1 MELCPRCGAQLSQ
14 RDQQCPLCH
23 TPGMVEERNI
33 LDPARQMDDGTGQEI
48 AVPGAVPPG
57 PISTVLERWM
67 ARPGGRGQVRA
78 ALSLLLVVAL
88 LGVSV
93 AAWWT
98 FVHSVWGARLSG
110 IDQILF
116 VGGKSNPVGAGA
128 SEICETITDGSGT
141 VSNCSA
147 STSAGAFPANPAAS
161 FSPGQLYVMH
171 PDGSGLHQLTN
182 TPGVSYL
189 SPVWSPDGSRI
200 ATFLVSSEASVAA
213 RLELL
218 DANGA
223 DVQIIPSISLFP
235 GTLDSTGAQGTAQFS
250 RLIEWSP
257 NGSQLI
263 ALLGARQFGLIQ
275 ADGTNLRQFT
285 GSEPAWSPDGR
296 YLAYFVYG
304 DVSDSP
310 GFGAPSRP
318 SAGIKIEI
326 LDTQTFQTRQLDNL
340 PTPGGQAL
348 AWSPNGR
355 YLAFDATQGEGFQA
369 FSTDTLMLVHTDGSD
384 PTPIAQWGAGRIEQ
398 IAWSPDSR
406 QIAAVV
412 STITNLT
419 TGGWQAGTPSLWVV
433 NADNSNLR
441 KLTFS
446 DSEQPSWAPDGQ
458 RLVFASPDDN
468 ALMIANTTAQP
479 NAALQAITLGIPS
492 LFAPCWSPLAGL

>member
-1 MELCPRCGAQLSQ
+1 
-14 RDQQCPLCH
+14 
-23 TPGMVEERNI
+23 
-33 LDPARQMDDGTGQEI
+33 MDDGTGQQI
-48 AVPGAVPPG
+48 AVPRAVPPG
-57 PISTVLERWM
+57 PISTVLERWI
-67 ARPGGRGQVRA
+67 ARPGGRGQARA

-110 IDQILF
+110 IDQIVF
-116 VGGKSNPVGAGA
+116 VGGKSNAPVTSVGQ
-128 SEICETITDGSGT
+128 ICVTVTDNSGT
-141 VSNCSA
+141 VYNCSA
-147 STSAGAFPANPAAS
+147 SADTGGFPANPAAS

-171 PDGSGLHQLTN
+171 PDGSGVHQLTN

-200 ATFLVSSEASVAA
+200 AVFVVSSDANVAA
-213 RLELL
+213 KLELL

-223 DVQIIPSISLFP
+223 HAQMVPSVSLFP
-235 GTLDSTGAQGTAQFS
+235 GRLDSTGEQGSAQFS

-257 NGSQLI
+257 DGSRLV
-263 ALLGARQFGLIQ
+263 ALLGARQFGLVQ
-275 ADGTNLRQFT
+275 ADGTNLRQFV
-285 GSEPAWSPDGR
+285 GSDPVWSPDGR

-304 DVSDSP
+304 DVSSSP
-310 GFGAPSRP
+310 GSDVPSR
-318 SAGIKIEI
+318 AVDAIKIEI
-326 LDTQTFQTRQLDNL
+326 LDTQTFQARQLDNL

-355 YLAFDATQGEGFQA
+355 YLAFDAARGKGFQTFA
-369 FSTDTLMLVHTDGSD
+369 TETLMLVHADGSN
-384 PTPIAQWGAGRIEQ
+384 PTLIAQWASGLIEQ
-398 IAWSPDSR
+398 IVWSPDSR

-419 TGGWQAGTPSLWVV
+419 TDGWQVGTPTGNLTPVGWQASTPTLWVV
-433 NADNSNLR
+433 NADSSNLR
-441 KLTFS
+441 NLAFS

-458 RLVFASPDDN
+458 RLVFASPNDN

-479 NAALQAITLGIPS
+479 KAPLQSITSGMPS
-492 LFAPCWSPLAGL
+492 LFGPCWSPLAGL

>member
-1 MELCPRCGAQLSQ
+1 MEPCPRCGAWLSQ
-14 RDQQCPLCH
+14 RGQRCPLCDA
-23 TPGMVEERNI
+23 PGTVEEQSA
-33 LDPARQMDDGTGQEI
+33 LDSWVQMDDGADQQM
-48 AVPGAVPPG
+48 AVPRAVPPG
-57 PISTVLERWM
+57 PLSSFLERWM
-67 ARPGGRGQVRA
+67 ARPGGRSQVRA

-98 FVHSVWGARLSG
+98 FVHSVWGARLSS
-110 IDQILF
+110 IDQIVF
-116 VGGKSNPVGAGA
+116 VGGKSNA
-128 SEICETITDGSGT
+128 SVTSASQICETVTDNSGT
-141 VSNCSA
+141 VYDCSA
-147 STSAGAFPANPAAS
+147 SADTGVFPANPAAL

-171 PDGSGLHQLTN
+171 PDGSGVHQLTN

-200 ATFLVSSEASVAA
+200 ATFLISSSASVAA
-213 RLELL
+213 KLEVL

-223 DVQIIPSISLFP
+223 NAQIIPSISLFP
-235 GTLDSTGAQGTAQFS
+235 GTLDSTGTQGSAQFS

-257 NGSQLI
+257 NGRQLV

-275 ADGTNLRQFT
+275 ADGTNLRQFD
-285 GSEPAWSPDGR
+285 GSEPVWSPDGR

-340 PTPGGQAL
+340 PTPGGHAL

-355 YLAFDATQGEGFQA
+355 YLAFDATQCEGFQA
-369 FSTDTLMLVHTDGSD
+369 SSTETLMLVHTDGSN
-384 PTPIAQWGAGRIEQ
+384 PTRIAQWGAGRIEQ

-433 NADNSNLR
+433 NADSSNLR

-468 ALMIANTTAQP
+468 SLMIANTTAQP
-479 NAALQAITLGIPS
+479 QAALQAISLSMPS